1 MLKLS
6 EIRDIP
12 HLDFSPPAIKLIVV
26 MNVLDV
32 PRTVPKS
39 GVVELNLMADKQ
51 IRALIID
58 DHSGVRAGI
67 KTLLLAAKDIKV
79 VGEGGNGAEAIE
91 LVATTNPDIL
101 LLDIELPDQRG
112 DIVMRKIHDM
122 QPDMKVLAVSSY
134 SDRDYILGMMDN
146 GAAGYITKDE
156 APSMLLEAIR
166 SIINK
171 NENWFSPQA
180 IKNSIPSSLE
190 QQTLTK
196 REIQIL
202 EQLVRDRSADEIA
215 ASLGIS
221 KSQVDNFLKLLMKK
235 YEADSLVLLKNI
247 AQRVLSRRNS

>member
-1 MLKLS
+1 MT
-6 EIRDIP
+6 
-12 HLDFSPPAIKLIVV
+12 
-26 MNVLDV
+26 VLDV
-32 PRTVPKS
+32 PKTIPKS
-39 GVVELNLMADKQ
+39 GVGELNPMTDKQ
-51 IRALIID
+51 IKVLIVD
-58 DHSGVRAGI
+58 DHSGVRAGL
-67 KTLLLAAKDIKV
+67 KNLLMSAKDIKV

-91 LVATTNPDIL
+91 LVATKNSDIL
-101 LLDIELPDQRG
+101 LLDMELPDQRG

-156 APSMLLEAIR
+156 APTLLLEAIR

-180 IKNSIPSSLE
+180 IKISTPTSLE

-215 ASLGIS
+215 ASLGLS
-221 KSQVDNFLKLLMKK
+221 KTQVENFLKLLMKK
-235 YEADSLVLLKNI
+235 YEADSLIMLKNI
-247 AQRVLSRRNS
+247 GQRVLSRRGT